1 MEKDGGRWMGDWLFI
16 IFSSV
21 ELTFFA
27 MNMQHFYNLKN
38 CFNKSELCFSHSKEY
53 SVGVWKENKSMY
65 QYIKMSTLYQMKNQD
80 EKSIKM
86 VLCLKC
92 VTATLEG
99 DWQFHTK
106 LNSLTIQPA
115 ILFLGTHPSESK
127 TGSHKNLYTNV
138 YRSFIHNH

>member
-27 MNMQHFYNLKN
+27 LNMQHFYNLKN

-92 VTATLEG
+92 VTATLE
-99 DWQFHTK
+99 DDLAVSYQVKQSYHTTS
-106 LNSLTIQPA
+106 NSTPRYL
-115 ILFLGTHPSESK
+115 SK
-127 TGSHKNLYTNV
+127 W
-138 YRSFIHNH
+138 I